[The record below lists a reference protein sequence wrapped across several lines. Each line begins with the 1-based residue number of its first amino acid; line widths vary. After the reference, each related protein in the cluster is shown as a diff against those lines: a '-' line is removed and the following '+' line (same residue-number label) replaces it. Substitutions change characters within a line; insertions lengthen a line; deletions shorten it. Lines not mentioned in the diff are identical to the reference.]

1 MERKITKK
9 IAVGNIF
16 IGGDAPVVVQSMCDT
31 RTEDTAA
38 TIEQILQLQNEGCE
52 LIRVAVPHEQAVRA
66 LGAIKQKIQIPL
78 VADIHFDYR
87 LALIALEEGVDKLR
101 INPGN
106 IGSPERIE
114 AVVRAA
120 KDRNVPIRIG
130 VNAGSLEREILEKY
144 ERPTAQA
151 MVESALSHIR
161 ILEEL
166 DFFDILISVKASS
179 VPMTIEAY
187 RKLSQIVDYPL
198 HLGIT
203 EAGPPSTGIIRSAV
217 GMGSLLSDGIG
228 DTLRVSLSADPRE
241 EVRVAWE
248 ILKSLELRKRGIT
261 LVSCPRCGRVKG
273 DVYELA
279 RRAEEA
285 LRNYL
290 GIPLTVAIMGCEVN
304 GPLEAKHADLGLAC
318 VVDTAL
324 LFVKGEI
331 VAKLSPPEYFR
342 ALLAK
347 IDEVNKNA
355 INQ

>member
-120 KDRNVPIRIG
+120 KDRNVPISIG
-130 VNAGSLEREILEKY
+130 VNAGS
-144 ERPTAQA
+144 
-151 MVESALSHIR
+151 
-161 ILEEL
+161 
-166 DFFDILISVKASS
+166 
-179 VPMTIEAY
+179 
-187 RKLSQIVDYPL
+187 
-198 HLGIT
+198 
-203 EAGPPSTGIIRSAV
+203 
-217 GMGSLLSDGIG
+217 
-228 DTLRVSLSADPRE
+228 
-241 EVRVAWE
+241 
-248 ILKSLELRKRGIT
+248 
-261 LVSCPRCGRVKG
+261 
-273 DVYELA
+273 
-279 RRAEEA
+279 
-285 LRNYL
+285 
-290 GIPLTVAIMGCEVN
+290 
-304 GPLEAKHADLGLAC
+304 
-318 VVDTAL
+318 
-324 LFVKGEI
+324 
-331 VAKLSPPEYFR
+331 
-342 ALLAK
+342 
-347 IDEVNKNA
+347 
-355 INQ
+355 